1 MSNRK
6 MPGLYKQRRSD
17 GSFEWKIDKRV
28 RKYGRICE
36 STGTS
41 DYEEAEKY
49 LTKRLEDIR
58 QATVYGVRPK
68 RRFRE
73 AVTKYLKEH
82 SRRRG
87 IGRDDTALANL
98 DPYIGDKLLD
108 EIHNGSFDKYREDR
122 AKAGI
127 SIGTVDRDI
136 GTAARV
142 LEEAARKWRDE
153 KTNLTWLVETPMIEY
168 QREYNK
174 RLPYPLDWPEQ
185 RLLFSELAAHLHT
198 MALFDVNTGLRDEE
212 LCALEWAWEQRVP
225 ELDTPTI
232 RRSVFVLPEGGPAK
246 YGKAR
251 LVILND
257 IAQSIVEGQRG
268 QHDRYVFTFADFKGA
283 RDRLDTL
290 RNSGWIAARRRAS
303 ARYEKELGREP
314 PKGFRRLRAHDL
326 RHTFGRRLRAAGVSL
341 EDRQDLLGHEAGRI
355 TTHYS
360 AAEVETLVTAANL
373 ITKSRES
380 SARTVLRLISA
391 EG

>member
-41 DYEEAEKY
+41 DYDEAEKY
-49 LTKRLEDIR
+49 LTRRLEGIR
-58 QATVYGVRPK
+58 QATVFGVRQK

-73 AVTKYLKEH
+73 AATKYLNDH
-82 SRRRG
+82 VRRRG
-87 IGRDDTALANL
+87 IGRDRTALANL
-98 DPYIGDKLLD
+98 DQYIGDKMLD
-108 EIHNGSFDKYREDR
+108 EIHDGSFQSYRDDR
-122 AKAGI
+122 AKEGI
-127 SIGTVDRDI
+127 CIGTMDRDI

-168 QREYNK
+168 QRAYNK
-174 RLPYPLDWPEQ
+174 RLPYPLDWQEQ
-185 RLLFSELAAHLHT
+185 RLLFSELAAHLQT
-198 MALFDVNTGLRDEE
+198 MALFDVNTGLRGEE

-232 RRSVFVLPEGGPAK
+232 QRSVFLLPGEVTKNGKPRVL
-246 YGKAR
+246 
-251 LVILND
+251 VLND
-257 IAQSIVEGQRG
+257 TAQSIVESQRG
-268 QHDRYVFTFADFKGA
+268 LHDKYVFTYVNSKGE
-283 RDRLDTL
+283 RDRLNTL
-290 RNSGWIAARRRAS
+290 RNSGWLAARRRAS
-303 ARYEKELGREP
+303 SRYKKELGREP
-314 PKGFRRLRAHDL
+314 PRGFQRVRGHDM

-360 AAEVETLVTAANL
+360 APEVEALIAAANL
-373 ITKSRES
+373 IIKSRES
-380 SARTVLRLISA
+380 PVRTVLRLISA

>member
-6 MPGLYKQRRSD
+6 MPGLYKHVRTD

-41 DYEEAEKY
+41 DYNKAEDY

-73 AVTKYLKEH
+73 AVTKYLTDHVRRKGI
-82 SRRRG
+82 SR
-87 IGRDDTALANL
+87 DKTALANL
-98 DPYIGDKLLD
+98 DPYVGSLMLD
-108 EIHNGSFDKYREDR
+108 EIHDGSFEKYRKER
-122 AKAGI
+122 SAAGI

-153 KTNLTWLVETPMIEY
+153 KTNLTWLVESPMVEY
-168 QREYNK
+168 QRTYNK

-185 RLLFSELAAHLHT
+185 RLLFSELAAHLQT

-232 RRSVFVLPEGGPAK
+232 QRSVFLLPGEVTKTGKPRVL
-246 YGKAR
+246 
-251 LVILND
+251 VLND
-257 IAQSIVEGQRG
+257 TAQSIVESQRG
-268 QHDRYVFTFADFKGA
+268 LHDRYVFSFADSRGT
-283 RDRLDTL
+283 RDRLNTL
-290 RNSGWIAARRRAS
+290 RNSGWLAARRRAS
-303 ARYEKELGREP
+303 VRYKKELGREP
-314 PKGFRRLRAHDL
+314 PRGFQRVRGHDL

-360 AAEVETLVTAANL
+360 AAEVETLVVAANL

-380 SARTVLRLISA
+380 PVRTVLRLISA

>member
-41 DYEEAEKY
+41 DYEEAERY

-73 AVTKYLKEH
+73 AVTKYLNEH

-87 IGRDDTALANL
+87 ISRDDTALANL

-108 EIHNGSFDKYREDR
+108 EIHDGSFDKYRKER
-122 AKAGI
+122 AAAGT

-153 KTNLTWLVETPMIEY
+153 KTNLTWLVESPMIEY
-168 QREYNK
+168 QRTYNK

-185 RLLFSELAAHLHT
+185 RLLFSELAAHLQT

-232 RRSVFVLPEGGPAK
+232 RRTVFLLPGEVTKTGKPRVL
-246 YGKAR
+246 
-251 LVILND
+251 VLND
-257 IAQSIVEGQRG
+257 TAQSIVESQRG
-268 QHDRYVFTFADFKGA
+268 LHERYVFSFADSRGA
-283 RDRLDTL
+283 RNRLNTL
-290 RNSGWIAARRRAS
+290 RNSGWIAARLRAS
-303 ARYEKELGREP
+303 SRYKKELGREP
-314 PKGFRRLRAHDL
+314 PRGFQRVRGHDL

-360 AAEVETLVTAANL
+360 AAEVETLVGAANL

-380 SARTVLRLISA
+380 PVRTVLRLISA